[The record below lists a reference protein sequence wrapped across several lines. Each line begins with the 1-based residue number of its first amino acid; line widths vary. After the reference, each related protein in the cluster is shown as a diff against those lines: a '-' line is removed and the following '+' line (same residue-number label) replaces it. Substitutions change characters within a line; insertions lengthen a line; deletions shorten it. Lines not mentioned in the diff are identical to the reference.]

1 MGDARVSD
9 IREWAARWNIPTIA
23 LHDLRDTLAPVQ
35 TLVPMPGKSEAA
47 VQARVRL
54 EASQKGCRLFRNQVG
69 AMYDATGQFIRFGLA
84 NDTHGMNQKIK
95 SGDLIG
101 IRPVLITQ
109 AHVGTTIGQFLSR
122 ECKNGDWSYKGDDH
136 EIAQMAWAQLIVAL
150 GGDAGFAN
158 GEGTL

>member
-1 MGDARVSD
+1 MSD
-9 IREWAARWNIPTIA
+9 VHEWAARWNIPVQA
-23 LHDLRDTLAPVQ
+23 LHELRDALAPP
-35 TLVPMPGKSEAA
+35 TATSMPGKSEAA
-47 VQARVRL
+47 VQAQVRL

-84 NDTHGMNQKIK
+84 NDTHGMNKKIK

-101 IRPVLITQ
+101 IRPVIITP
-109 AHVGTTIGQFLSR
+109 AHVGRTIGQFLSR
-122 ECKNGDWSYKGDDH
+122 ECKHGDWTYKGDEH

-158 GEGTL
+158 GEGTI